1 MDTLI
6 HADIFFFVTT
16 IAIVVVALLWVIAL
30 IYLIKVLNRI
40 KNIAEQVRDETIL
53 FREDIHGLRDSIQ
66 REGFKVKHLFNFG
79 YDFFKKHVGKKS
91 KEKSEK

>member
-16 IAIVVVALLWVIAL
+16 IAVIVVALLVAIVL

-40 KNIAEQVRDETIL
+40 KDIAEQVREETIL
-53 FREDIHGLRDSIQ
+53 FREDIHGLRDSVR
-66 REGFKVKHLFNFG
+66 REGFKFRSLLGFFSSLVPKHQAKRS
-79 YDFFKKHVGKKS
+79 KKT
-91 KEKSEK
+91 E